1 MLRRA
6 LRWLRWAAPPAAF
19 LAWAY
24 RAYRAAADAAIP
36 AFGPPE
42 PLVAA
47 WRAEMLEQLGLGALL
62 AAFWIAC
69 WAWPGGASARVR
81 RTKVQGAFPRPGISP
96 ARQGS
101 ALRHPGGRARE
112 RGRGLN

>member
-1 MLRRA
+1 MLRRI
-6 LRWLRWAAPPAAF
+6 LRWIRWAAPPAPF

-24 RAYRAAADAAIP
+24 RAYQSAVSAAIP

-62 AAFWIAC
+62 LAIWIAC
-69 WAWPGGASARVR
+69 WAWPRPVSV
-81 RTKVQGAFPRPGISP
+81 RTKDGP
-96 ARQGS
+96 ARPVSQRS
-101 ALRHPGGRARE
+101 GGRARE
-112 RGRGLN
+112 QGRGLT